1 MQTTSNNDVIC
12 PNCGAINAYNS
23 RVCGSC
29 KAALIQAEDTQMTQ
43 PSAISTVPARTPV
56 TQPTRQS
63 MRRVEPLRQTR
74 TSARRVG
81 PAHALANELRAI
93 ASGGRA
99 QQADKGDQKPWW
111 QSLGVAPVLVA
122 FLGMV
127 GLKGD
132 DVLENLSDDDDGRKT
147 LFG

>member
-1 MQTTSNNDVIC
+1 MQTTNSNEIIC
-12 PNCGAINAYNS
+12 PNCGSLNAYNA
-23 RVCGSC
+23 RICASC
-29 KAALIQAEDTQMTQ
+29 KAVMIEPEDPQMRRT
-43 PSAISTVPARTPV
+43 AIMPASPTLP
-56 TQPTRQS
+56 QPTRQS
-63 MRRVEPLRQTR
+63 MRRVEPLRETR

-99 QQADKGDQKPWW
+99 QQGDKGDNKPWW

-132 DVLENLSDDDDGRKT
+132 DVMENLTDDDDNRKT

>member
-1 MQTTSNNDVIC
+1 MQMTSNNDVIC
-12 PNCGAINAYNS
+12 PNCGSLNAYHA
-23 RVCGSC
+23 RVCVSC
-29 KAALIQAEDTQMTQ
+29 KAALIEPEETQLSQ
-43 PSAISTVPARTPV
+43 PSALAPAPSRIATP
-56 TQPTRQS
+56 QPTRQS
-63 MRRVEPLRQTR
+63 MTRVEPLRQNR
-74 TSARRVG
+74 TAARRVG

-99 QQADKGDQKPWW
+99 QQGDKGDQKPWW

-132 DVLENLSDDDDGRKT
+132 DVLENLGDDDDNRKT